1 MPKKILCYLAMTI
14 LLNACAS
21 QMAPTGGEKDVT
33 PPVPVRS
40 NPDNLSIHFKSQKIT
55 ITFNEFIQAGDFG
68 SQVFF
73 SPALKIK
80 PQYRVHGKTL
90 SITLGDTLKSHTTYT
105 VNFGAAVKDITEG
118 NIMINYQYVFSTGDY
133 IDSMYIQGIIKGAED
148 GLPKEN
154 VLAMLYSDL
163 TDSVIAKERPAY
175 YAHTD
180 KNGHFEIS
188 HLKEGAY
195 KLIGLRDQDADLQY
209 GPADDIAFLDSAV
222 EIRDSAGFFSM
233 LLFRP
238 VAEHQKMLSAHASQP
253 GRVSIAFAKPVRQLQ
268 VTPLMGNAAEGLLQ
282 YNAARDTAI
291 FFLNDLVSDSM
302 RLQIVDGDFSDTA
315 QVRMKPVNE
324 KEKVFLPKFVITS
337 VLKGGRS
344 SQQQEPDKPFLL
356 QFSTPVTSVTPGKML
371 LLTND
376 TTKVSL
382 PAEAKLIADTITL
395 RKRAAI
401 YFPFNEKTN
410 YTLMVP
416 DSAFMDVYGR
426 FNDSVSI
433 AFVTFEKSATGN
445 LLLKVTTDSIR
456 NYFYELSNSS
466 KEVVA
471 RGKLK
476 PGLTE
481 LKFNAMRPGQYS
493 LKVIEDLNGNNR
505 WDTGNYW
512 KHLQP
517 EKIYNYTDEITL
529 RANWDL
535 EVEMKVGNV
544 QKPKGT
550 R

>member
-1 MPKKILCYLAMTI
+1 MPKKILSYLAMAI

-21 QMAPTGGEKDVT
+21 QMAPTGGEKDIT

-40 NPDNLSIHFKSQKIT
+40 NPDNLSLHFKSQKIT

-90 SITLGDTLKSHTTYT
+90 SITLNDTLKSHTTYT

-133 IDSMYIQGIIKGAED
+133 IDSMYIQGVIKGAED

-222 EIRDSAGFFSM
+222 EIRDSAGFYSL
-233 LLFRP
+233 LLFKP
-238 VAEHQKMLSAHASQP
+238 VAGQQKMLGAHASQP
-253 GRVSIAFAKPVRQLQ
+253 GKVSIAFARPVHQMQ
-268 VTPLMGNAAEGLLQ
+268 VTPLSGNAAEGLLQ

-291 FFLNDLVSDSM
+291 FFLNDLFSDSM
-302 RLQIVDGDFSDTA
+302 RLQMVDGDFSDTA
-315 QVRMKPVNE
+315 EVRMKPVNE
-324 KEKVFLPKFVITS
+324 KEKVFLPKFTITS
-337 VLKGGRS
+337 VLKSGRS

-356 QFSTPVTSVTPGKML
+356 QFSIPVTTVSPGKML
-371 LLTND
+371 VLTND

-382 PAEAKLIADTITL
+382 PLEAKLIADTVTL
-395 RKRAAI
+395 RKRAAVS
-401 YFPFNEKTN
+401 FPFSEKTN
-410 YTLMVP
+410 YTLMIP

-445 LLLKVTTDSIR
+445 LLLKVTTDSAR

-476 PGLTE
+476 PGLAE

-512 KHLQP
+512 KQLQP

-544 QKPKGT
+544 QKLKST